1 MPWEKSLE
9 KLGIHQKIPSILYKM
24 LFGSVKDK
32 RSLWAEG
39 FSEMSR
45 NDVHLPKHQV
55 KTAG

>member
-9 KLGIHQKIPSILYKM
+9 SLGIHQKIPSVLYKM
-24 LFGSVKDK
+24 LFGSVKD
-32 RSLWAEG
+32 RASWAEG
-39 FSEMSR
+39 FSGMSR

>member
-9 KLGIHQKIPSILYKM
+9 RLGIHQKIPSVLYKM
-24 LFGSVKDK
+24 LFGSVKD
-32 RSLWAEG
+32 RASWAEG
-39 FSEMSR
+39 FSGMSR